1 MSKYACLR
9 SITTRAHDSTVS
21 WRRGSRSDH
30 ICSMRQRTVARHG
43 GICQAW
49 ETPRSGARIED
60 YLLCEADSG
69 PAVAA
74 ASKRE
79 QRSNSRHTVSHRQQA
94 APEPSH

>member
-30 ICSMRQRTVARHG
+30 ICSMRQRAVARHG
-43 GICQAW
+43 GIRQAW

-60 YLLCEADSG
+60 YLICEADSG

-79 QRSNSRHTVSHRQQA
+79 RRSKT
-94 APEPSH
+94 